1 MGLRAGYWE
10 RRRLAEMYRRGE
22 VRPPVGYF
30 AGVRHP
36 LPSLFL
42 ILVLLAIYEAG
53 VSHFTSPEGQSTRAG
68 IELWLRD
75 WLAMAGPIPP
85 IVIPATL
92 VGLLV
97 VWSLWK
103 WVDRPDHLI
112 VTFLGACV
120 EGTLCGGLLW
130 LGCLYGPTLLEQSGL
145 SLGAING
152 LDPRLITF
160 VGVGIYEEAVFRL
173 ILFAW
178 LARLLNIVF
187 VPWVLALP
195 VAMAVSGAAFAV
207 AHHMVQSDPFVPVI
221 FVTRT
226 LIGVYLA
233 IVFWARG
240 MGVAVGAHIVYD
252 IMVAWLHD

>member
-1 MGLRAGYWE
+1 MGLRVGYWE

-42 ILVLLAIYEAG
+42 IVILLAIYEAG
-53 VSHFTSPEGQSTRAG
+53 VSHFTSPDGQSTRAG

-75 WLAMAGPIPP
+75 WLSMAVPVPP
-85 IVIPATL
+85 LVIPAAL
-92 VGLLV
+92 VGLILI
-97 VWSLWK
+97 WTLWK
-103 WVDRPDHLI
+103 WLDRPDGF
-112 VTFLGACV
+112 VFTFFGMCV
-120 EGTLCGGLLW
+120 EGVLYGVLLW
-130 LGCLYGPTLLEQSGL
+130 FGCLYAPMLLEQNGL

-187 VPWVLALP
+187 VPWVIALP
-195 VAMAVSGAAFAV
+195 VAMAVSAVAFAL
-207 AHHMVQSDPFVPVI
+207 AHHLVQSDSFVPIV

-233 IVFWARG
+233 VVFWARG

-252 IMVAWLHD
+252 IMVAWSHD